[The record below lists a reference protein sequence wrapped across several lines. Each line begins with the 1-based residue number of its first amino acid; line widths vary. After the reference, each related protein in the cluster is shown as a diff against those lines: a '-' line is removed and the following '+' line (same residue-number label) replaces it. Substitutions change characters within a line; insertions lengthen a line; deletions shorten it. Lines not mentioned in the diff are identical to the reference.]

1 MERYSV
7 SLRIQSEC
15 GKIRE
20 NADQNNSEYGLFLH
34 SADVKH
40 FKSDALRTITS
51 ITRSMLN

>member
-20 NADQNNSEYGLFLH
+20 NADQNNSEHGLFLH